1 LRSNRTLA
9 ILTGKLP
16 EFTCLVGTMVQ
27 EVYETNPA
35 IREAC
40 ETSILGH
47 AAKLEA
53 DVAAAIELH
62 ALPLA

>member
-1 LRSNRTLA
+1 LEVGPWRHRFA
-9 ILTGKLP
+9 VGQP
-16 EFTCLVGTMVQ
+16 AGTMVQ

-40 ETSILGH
+40 EASILGH
-47 AAKLEA
+47 VAKLEA

-62 ALPLA
+62 PLA

>member
-1 LRSNRTLA
+1 
-9 ILTGKLP
+9 
-16 EFTCLVGTMVQ
+16 MVQ